1 MSTMK
6 RHLEDLN
13 EVSAWAWGAAGLA
26 TPAAR
31 MAEFERLRSHSGDLA
46 SVYRQ
51 PALAVRKLET
61 RVMET
66 FIAARE
72 VSS

>member
-6 RHLEDLN
+6 RYLEDLN

-26 TPAAR
+26 TPEAR
-31 MAEFERLRSHSGDLA
+31 MTEFERLRFHSGDLA

-51 PALAVRKLET
+51 PVTAARKLET
-61 RVMET
+61 RAMET